1 MDKLSSFFLVKGKY
15 QYRGIFGMEKAQFE
29 RLFEEFQNLYKEETE
44 KSYEERKRLYRSSDN
59 GLTARLKYIK
69 EEKLRQY
76 LHVTIYYLRHYPT
89 FEVLGWTIG
98 KTKQEACQIVHQWFV
113 LLIKSLDNCKV
124 LPARDLKH
132 VGQVAEDLLGKGV
145 IDNEE
150 LDLIIDVTERRINR
164 PKKNQKNYYSGKK
177 NIMQ

>member
-1 MDKLSSFFLVKGKY
+1 MDKLSSFILVKGKY
-15 QYRGIFGMEKAQFE
+15 QYRGIFGMEKEQFE
-29 RLFEEFQNLYKEETE
+29 KLFDHFYNLYREETL
-44 KSYEERKRLYRSSDN
+44 KFYEERKKLYTSSDN
-59 GLTARLKYIK
+59 GLTARLKYVT

-132 VGQVAEDLLGKGV
+132 VEQVAENLLGDGV

-164 PKKNQKNYYSGKK
+164 PKKNQKAYYSGKK
-177 NIMQ
+177 NIIR

>member
-1 MDKLSSFFLVKGKY
+1 MDKLSSFILVKGKY
-15 QYRGIFGMEKAQFE
+15 QYQGIFGMEKEQFE
-29 RLFEEFQNLYKEETE
+29 RLFSEFQNLYKKEAQ
-44 KSYEERKRLYRSSDN
+44 KSYEARKNVYKTSDN
-59 GLTARLKYIK
+59 GLTARLRYIK
-69 EEKLRQY
+69 EQRLREY

-113 LLIKSLDNCKV
+113 LLMKSLDSCKV

-132 VGQVAEDLLGKGV
+132 VEQVAEDLLGKGV

-164 PKKNQKNYYSGKK
+164 PKKGQKDYYSGKK